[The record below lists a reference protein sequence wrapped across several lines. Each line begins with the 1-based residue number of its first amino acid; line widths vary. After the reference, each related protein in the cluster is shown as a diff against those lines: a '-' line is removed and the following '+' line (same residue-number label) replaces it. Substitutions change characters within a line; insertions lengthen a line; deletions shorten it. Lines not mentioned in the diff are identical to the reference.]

1 MSGGTSPGAAPG
13 EPLLA
18 VRGEAVLEVEP
29 EIATLGVTVAARD
42 PDRAKT
48 LRRLNDRGA
57 AIDHILTGCAG
68 AIEKVETTAVRVS
81 PQLKSNR
88 AHERVSGY
96 LGVVHS
102 TITMAAFERIGE
114 LIAALADQDLTD
126 VTGPWWA
133 LRPDSPC
140 IDVPASRLPTRLC
153 AGPATMPRR
162 SAAS

>member
-1 MSGGTSPGAAPG
+1 MSGGTSLGAAPG

-140 IDVPASRLPTRLC
+140 IDVPASRLC